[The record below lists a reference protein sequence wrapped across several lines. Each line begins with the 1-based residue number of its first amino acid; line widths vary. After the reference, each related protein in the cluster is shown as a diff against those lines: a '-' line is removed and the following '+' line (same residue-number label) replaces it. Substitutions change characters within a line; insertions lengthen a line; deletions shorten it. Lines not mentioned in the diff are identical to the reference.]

1 MKISDAPPAH
11 KQSTQRLRELTA
23 ELQELEARL
32 RLGGGPDKIER
43 QHAQGKLT
51 ARERIDLLLD
61 KDSYTQEIGLLVAYD
76 QYREKGEKGKAELVS
91 KEEIGGAPGAGVVTV
106 VGRVHDREV
115 VVVAN
120 DATVK
125 AGSWWPETIKKILRA
140 QEIAMRSHV
149 PIIYLVDSAGVNLP
163 YQGGVFPGQYGA
175 SRIFYYNSIMRRY
188 LRIPQI
194 SAVMGPCIAGG
205 AYLPALS
212 DVIVMVEGTSFM
224 GLGGA
229 NLVKGAT
236 GQTIDNETLGGAR
249 AHNELSGVA
258 HYRVKNDEECIERI
272 REFVSELPLM
282 PVSPVPILPA
292 VKAARPA
299 DELYDIIPAD
309 HKQPYN
315 ARHLLE
321 CLLDEGH
328 LDEFQADYA
337 KEMVT
342 GHARVRGIQVGVIAN
357 NRGMIRPPGGG
368 PPRFGGIIY
377 TESAEKVA
385 YFIETCNRR
394 RTPLLFIQDVSGFM
408 VGPEAEHSGI
418 IRAGA
423 RFVEAMATAVV
434 PKIVLTVNHASGAGY
449 YAMAGQ
455 GFDPDFIFTWPTGRM
470 GVMEG
475 DSAVQAV
482 FGSQLEKLKR
492 NDLKPDENL
501 EAEMDQVRETY
512 DTELDA
518 KYAAA
523 RGFVDAVIHPDNTR
537 DALELALRTSL
548 NYSGPHIGQFVL
560 PSTLV

>member
-1 MKISDAPPAH
+1 MKKTDIPTLKNS
-11 KQSTQRLRELTA
+11 RLRELT
-23 ELQELEARL
+23 EQLKQLESRL
-32 RLGGGPDKIER
+32 RLGGGPEKISR
-43 QHAQGKLT
+43 QHEQGKLT

-61 KDSYTQEIGLLVAYD
+61 PDSFHQEIGLLVAYD
-76 QYREKGEKGKAELVS
+76 QYD
-91 KEEIGGAPGAGVVTV
+91 GGAPAAGVVTV
-106 VGRVHDREV
+106 VGRVEGREV

-140 QEIAMRSHV
+140 QEIAMRSRV

-188 LRIPQI
+188 LKVPQI

-212 DVIVMVEGTSFM
+212 DIIIMVDGTSFM

-236 GQTIDNETLGGAR
+236 GQTIDNEALGGAR

-258 HYRVKNDEECIERI
+258 HYRVENDERCIEKI
-272 REFVSELPLM
+272 REFVSELP
-282 PVSPVPILPA
+282 
-292 VKAARPA
+292 KAEANEHANSQARA
-299 DELYDIIPAD
+299 LRALDELYDILPED
-309 HKQPYN
+309 HRQPYEM
-315 ARHLLE
+315 RQVLE
-321 CLLDEGH
+321 CLLDDGH
-328 LDEFQADYA
+328 LDEFQTDYA
-337 KEMVT
+337 KEMIT
-342 GHARVRGIQVGVIAN
+342 GHGSISGIQVGVIAN
-357 NRGMIRPPGGG
+357 HRGMVRTPGGK

-385 YFIETCNRR
+385 YFIETCNRHQ
-394 RTPLLFIQDVSGFM
+394 TPLLFVQDVSGFM

-423 RFVEAMATAVV
+423 RFVEAMATALV

-455 GFDPDFIFTWPTGRM
+455 GFDPDFIFSWPTGRM

-475 DSAVQAV
+475 DSAVQAT
-482 FGSQLEKLKR
+482 FGSQLEKLKK
-492 NDLKPDENL
+492 NGQQPDDALTEQ
-501 EAEMDQVRETY
+501 MDKVRETY
-512 DTELDA
+512 DMELDA

-523 RGFVDAVIHPDNTR
+523 RGFVDAVITPEQTR
-537 DALELALRTSL
+537 NAIELSLRTCL
-548 NYSGPHIGQFVL
+548 NFRGPHLGQFVL
-560 PSTLV
+560 PQTLA

>member
-1 MKISDAPPAH
+1 MKKSDTGTGT
-11 KQSTQRLRELTA
+11 KQSTRLRELTDQ
-23 ELQELEARL
+23 LQTLEAKL
-32 RLGGGPDKIER
+32 RLGGGPDKIDR
-43 QHAQGKLT
+43 QHQQGKLT
-51 ARERIDLLLD
+51 ARERIELLLD
-61 KDSYTQEIGLLVAYD
+61 KDAYTQEIGLLVAYD
-76 QYREKGEKGKAELVS
+76 QYE
-91 KEEIGGAPGAGVVTV
+91 GGAPGAGVVTV
-106 VGRVHDREV
+106 VGRVEGREV

-140 QEIAMRSHV
+140 QEIAMRSRV

-188 LRIPQI
+188 LKVPQI

-212 DVIVMVEGTSFM
+212 DIIIMVEGTSFM

-249 AHNELSGVA
+249 THNELSGVA
-258 HYRVKNDEECIERI
+258 HYRVADDQTCIEKI
-272 REFVSELPLM
+272 REFVSELPK
-282 PVSPVPILPA
+282 PA
-292 VKAARPA
+292 AVLSNEEPGEPLRAAE
-299 DELYDIIPAD
+299 ELYDIVPED
-309 HKQPYN
+309 HRQPYDV
-315 ARHLLE
+315 RKLLE

-337 KEMVT
+337 KEMIT
-342 GHARVRGIQVGVIAN
+342 GHARICGIQVGVIAN
-357 NRGMIRPPGGG
+357 HRGMVRLPGGK
-368 PPRFGGIIY
+368 PPRFGGIVY

-385 YFIETCNRR
+385 YFIETCNRH
-394 RTPLLFIQDVSGFM
+394 RTPLLFVQDVSGFM
-408 VGPEAEHSGI
+408 IGPDAEHSGI

-423 RFVEAMATAVV
+423 KFVEAMATATV

-455 GFDPDFIFTWPTGRM
+455 GFDPDFIYSWPTGRM

-482 FGSQLEKLKR
+482 FGSQLEKLKK
-492 NDLKPDENL
+492 NGEAPDDAL
-501 EAEMDQVRETY
+501 TAEMDKVRETY
-512 DTELDA
+512 DMELDA

-523 RGFVDAVIHPDNTR
+523 RGFVDAVLTPESTR
-537 DALELALRTSL
+537 PALELALRTAQ
-548 NYSGPHIGQFVL
+548 NYSGPHLGQFVL
-560 PSTLV
+560 PVIHE

>member
-1 MKISDAPPAH
+1 MKKSDNGPAS
-11 KQSTQRLRELTA
+11 KKSSERLRELTD
-23 ELQELEARL
+23 ELRRLEAKL
-32 RLGGGPDKIER
+32 RAGGGPDKIER
-43 QHAQGKLT
+43 QHVQGKLT

-76 QYREKGEKGKAELVS
+76 QYE
-91 KEEIGGAPGAGVVTV
+91 GGAPAAGVVTV
-106 VGRVHDREV
+106 VGRVDAREV

-140 QEIAMRSHV
+140 QEIAMRSRV

-188 LRIPQI
+188 LKVPQI
-194 SAVMGPCIAGG
+194 AAVMGPCIAGG

-212 DVIVMVEGTSFM
+212 DIIIMVEGTSFM

-258 HYRVKNDEECIERI
+258 HYKVADDEACIAKI
-272 REFVSELPLM
+272 REFVSELPK
-282 PVSPVPILPA
+282 PA
-292 VKAARPA
+292 CAISIEQAREPKRSA
-299 DELYDIIPAD
+299 EELYRIIPED
-309 HKQPYN
+309 HRQPYDV
-315 ARHLLE
+315 RHLLE
-321 CLLDEGH
+321 CLLDDGH

-337 KEMVT
+337 KEMIT

-357 NRGMIRPPGGG
+357 HRGMVRKPGGG

-385 YFIETCNRR
+385 CFIETCARHQ
-394 RTPLLFIQDVSGFM
+394 TPLLFIQDVSGFM
-408 VGPEAEHSGI
+408 VGSEAEHSGI

-423 RFVEAMATAVV
+423 KFVEAMATAIV

-455 GFDPDFIFTWPTGRM
+455 GFDPDFIYSWPTGRM

-482 FGSQLEKLKR
+482 FGSQIEKLKK
-492 NDLKPDENL
+492 NGQSPDEALN
-501 EAEMDQVRETY
+501 AEMDKVRETY
-512 DTELDA
+512 DMELDA

-523 RGFVDAVIHPDNTR
+523 RGFVDAVIAPEDTR
-537 DALELALRTSL
+537 NALELSLRTSL
-548 NYSGPHIGQFVL
+548 NYPGPHVGQFVL
-560 PSTLV
+560 PPNLV

>member
-1 MKISDAPPAH
+1 MKKSPNGPAT
-11 KQSTQRLRELTA
+11 KQSTRLRELT
-23 ELQELEARL
+23 EQLLQLEAKL
-32 RLGGGPDKIER
+32 RRGGGPDKIDR
-43 QHAQGKLT
+43 QHQQGKLT
-51 ARERIDLLLD
+51 ARERIELLLD
-61 KDSYTQEIGLLVAYD
+61 KDSYSQEIGLLVAFD
-76 QYREKGEKGKAELVS
+76 QYE
-91 KEEIGGAPGAGVVTV
+91 GGAPAAGVVTV
-106 VGRVHDREV
+106 VGRVEGREV

-140 QEIAMRSHV
+140 QEIAMRSRV

-188 LRIPQI
+188 LKVPQI

-212 DVIVMVEGTSFM
+212 DMIIMVEGTSFM

-249 AHNELSGVA
+249 THNEVSGVA
-258 HYRVKNDEECIERI
+258 HYRVPDDQTCIEKI
-272 REFVSELPLM
+272 REFVSELPKPASGFSIESVGE
-282 PVSPVPILPA
+282 PVRSA
-292 VKAARPA
+292 E
-299 DELYDIIPAD
+299 ELYEIIPED
-309 HKQPYN
+309 HRQPYDV
-315 ARHLLE
+315 RKLLE
-321 CLLDEGH
+321 CLIDDGH

-337 KEMVT
+337 KEMIT
-342 GHARVRGIQVGVIAN
+342 GHARICGMQVGVIAN
-357 NRGMIRPPGGG
+357 HRGMVRMPGGK
-368 PPRFGGIIY
+368 PPRFGGIVY

-385 YFIETCNRR
+385 YFIETCSRHQ
-394 RTPLLFIQDVSGFM
+394 TPLLFVQDVSGFM
-408 VGPEAEHSGI
+408 VGPDAEHSGI

-423 RFVEAMATAVV
+423 KFVEAMATATV

-455 GFDPDFIFTWPTGRM
+455 GFEPDFIYSWPTGRM

-482 FGSQLEKLKR
+482 FGSQLEKLKK
-492 NDLKPDENL
+492 NGESPDAEL
-501 EAEMDQVRETY
+501 TAEMDKVRETY
-512 DTELDA
+512 DMELDA

-523 RGFVDAVIHPDNTR
+523 RGFVDAVITPESTR
-537 DALELALRTSL
+537 LALELALRTAQ
-548 NYSGPHIGQFVL
+548 NYSGPHLGQFVL
-560 PSTLV
+560 PPTLM

>member
-1 MKISDAPPAH
+1 MKKSDTGTGTN
-11 KQSTQRLRELTA
+11 QSTRLRELTDQ
-23 ELQELEARL
+23 LQRLEAKL
-32 RLGGGPDKIER
+32 RLGGGPDKIDR
-43 QHAQGKLT
+43 QHQQGKLT
-51 ARERIDLLLD
+51 ARERIELLLD
-61 KDSYTQEIGLLVAYD
+61 KDAYVQEIGLLVAYD
-76 QYREKGEKGKAELVS
+76 QYS
-91 KEEIGGAPGAGVVTV
+91 GGAPGAGVVTV
-106 VGRVHDREV
+106 VGKVEGREV

-140 QEIAMRSHV
+140 QEIAMRSRV

-188 LRIPQI
+188 LKVPQI

-212 DVIVMVEGTSFM
+212 DIIIMVEGTSFM

-249 AHNELSGVA
+249 THNELSGVA
-258 HYRVKNDEECIERI
+258 HYRVADDQTCIEKI
-272 REFVSELPLM
+272 REFVSELPK
-282 PVSPVPILPA
+282 PA
-292 VKAARPA
+292 GVLSNEGPAESLRPA
-299 DELYDIIPAD
+299 EELYDIIPED
-309 HKQPYN
+309 HRQPYHV
-315 ARHLLE
+315 RKLLE

-337 KEMVT
+337 KEMIT
-342 GHARVRGIQVGVIAN
+342 GHSRICGIQVGVIAN
-357 NRGMIRPPGGG
+357 HRGMVRVPGGK

-385 YFIETCNRR
+385 YFIETCNRHQ
-394 RTPLLFIQDVSGFM
+394 TPLLFVQDVSGFM
-408 VGPEAEHSGI
+408 VGPDAEHSGI

-423 RFVEAMATAVV
+423 KFVEAMATATV

-455 GFDPDFIFTWPTGRM
+455 GFDPDFIYSWPTGRM

-482 FGSQLEKLKR
+482 FGSQLEKLKK
-492 NDLKPDENL
+492 NGESPDEAL
-501 EAEMDQVRETY
+501 TAEMDKVRETY
-512 DTELDA
+512 DMELDA

-523 RGFVDAVIHPDNTR
+523 RGFVDAVITPESTR
-537 DALELALRTSL
+537 PALELALRTAQ
-548 NYSGPHIGQFVL
+548 NYCGPHLGQFVL
-560 PSTLV
+560 PVIHER

>member
-1 MKISDAPPAH
+1 MKKSDVPPPA
-11 KQSTQRLRELTA
+11 KQSSKRLQELTA
-23 ELQELEARL
+23 ELRELEEKL
-32 RLGGGPDKIER
+32 RLGGGPDKVER
-43 QHAQGKLT
+43 QHKQGKLT
-51 ARERIDLLLD
+51 ARERIELLLD
-61 KDSYTQEIGLLVAYD
+61 ENSYAQEIGLLVAYD
-76 QYREKGEKGKAELVS
+76 QYDGA
-91 KEEIGGAPGAGVVTV
+91 APGAGVVTV
-106 VGRVHDREV
+106 VGKVQDREV

-175 SRIFYYNSIMRRY
+175 SRIFYYNSLMRRY
-188 LRIPQI
+188 LKIPQI

-212 DVIVMVEGTSFM
+212 DVIIMVEGTSFM

-258 HYRVKNDEECIERI
+258 HYRVADDKACIAKI
-272 REFVSELPLM
+272 REFVSELPVK
-282 PVSPVPILPA
+282 PASVVPILPA
-292 VKAARPA
+292 RDAARPA
-299 DELYDIIPAD
+299 TELYDIIPPD

-315 ARHLLE
+315 ARQLLD
-321 CLLDEGH
+321 CLLDDGH

-337 KEMVT
+337 KEMIT
-342 GHARVRGIQVGVIAN
+342 GHARIRGIQVGVIAN
-357 NRGMIRPPGGG
+357 NRGMIRAPSGG

-394 RTPLLFIQDVSGFM
+394 HTPLVFIQDVSGFM
-408 VGPEAEHSGI
+408 IGSEAEHSGI

-423 RFVEAMATAVV
+423 RFVEAMATALV

-455 GFDPDFIFTWPTGRM
+455 GFDPDFIFSWPTGRM

-492 NDLKPDENL
+492 GGEEPPDEL
-501 EAEMDQVRETY
+501 EAEMEQVRQTY
-512 DTELDA
+512 EMELDA

-523 RGFVDAVIHPDNTR
+523 RGFVDAVITPEETR
-537 DALELALRTSL
+537 DALELSLRTGL
-548 NYSGPHIGQFVL
+548 NYGGPHIGPFVL
-560 PSTLV
+560 PPTLA

>member
-1 MKISDAPPAH
+1 MKISDVPPAN
-11 KQSTQRLRELTA
+11 KQSTKRLQELTA
-23 ELQELEARL
+23 ELQQLEAQL
-32 RLGGGPDKIER
+32 RLGGGNEKIER
-43 QHAQGKLT
+43 QHTQGKLT

-61 KDSYTQEIGLLVAYD
+61 KDSYAQEIGLLVAYD
-76 QYREKGEKGKAELVS
+76 QYD
-91 KEEIGGAPGAGVVTV
+91 GGAPGAGVVTV
-106 VGRVHDREV
+106 VGRVHEREV

-188 LRIPQI
+188 LKIPQI

-212 DVIVMVEGTSFM
+212 DVIVMVDGTSFM

-236 GQTIDNETLGGAR
+236 GQTIDNETLGGGR
-249 AHNELSGVA
+249 AHNEVSGVP
-258 HYRVKNDEECIERI
+258 HYGVKNDEECIARI
-272 REFVSELPLM
+272 REFVSELNSSTPL
-282 PVSPVPILPA
+282 PQLA
-292 VKAARPA
+292 GTEAARPA
-299 DELYDIIPAD
+299 TELYDIIPAD

-321 CLLDEGH
+321 CLLDDGH

-357 NRGMIRPPGGG
+357 NRGMIRPAAGG

-394 RTPLLFIQDVSGFM
+394 HTPLLFIQDVSGFM

-423 RFVEAMATAVV
+423 HFVEAMATATV

-475 DSAVQAV
+475 DSAVQAT

-492 NDLKPDENL
+492 NDLKPDEKL
-501 EAEMDQVRETY
+501 EAEMDRVRETY
-512 DTELDA
+512 DMELDA

-523 RGFVDAVIHPDNTR
+523 RGFVDAVIAPEDTR
-537 DALELALRTSL
+537 DALELALRTGL
-548 NYSGPHIGQFVL
+548 NYTGPHLGQFVL
-560 PSTLV
+560 PNVLS